1 MYDFVLNFVTTGA
14 GWLLCAESIL
24 AGQAP
29 PVAFSVT
36 RFMGSK
42 TVEQGA
48 SRDLVS
54 SVAAPPRYSSPAWQT
69 DPWQAAQLGGELYR
83 AVFREGVEELFGRA
97 LYEARERRAGL
108 RLLIKARQL
117 REIHD
122 VPWELLHDGRRFLA
136 HRLETPVVR
145 YIEQPQPVRQLQ
157 VRPPLR
163 ILFTTACPRGE
174 APLDLAAE
182 ERFLRA
188 ALAPLSNYVDLTV
201 HQLISWERLRFCL
214 LRAESEHRPYN
225 VWHHGGHGGLGEA
238 VGHRDF
244 SLALQDDSGARQAV
258 GLAQLG
264 AMLAACPGLRIAVL
278 NVCHSGSP
286 AGLATML
293 ANLNVPSV
301 VGFRGSIFDRSALVF
316 AEAFYSGLIER
327 PVEEAVTLA
336 RLELQH
342 AGNDPL
348 DWAQPL
354 LFARTPTVQPLLA
367 TRDTGDR

>member
-1 MYDFVLNFVTTGA
+1 MYDFILNFVASGA

-29 PVAFSVT
+29 PVAFSVV
-36 RFMGSK
+36 RFVGSK

-54 SVAAPPRYSSPAWQT
+54 SLATLPRSSSPSWQC
-69 DPWQAAQLGGELYR
+69 DSWQAAQLGGELYR
-83 AVFREGVEELFGRA
+83 EVFREGVQELFHRA
-97 LYEARERRAGL
+97 LDEARERRAGL

-117 REIHD
+117 QEIHE

-136 HRLETPVVR
+136 QRLETPIVR
-145 YIEQPQPVRQLQ
+145 YIEQPQPVRRLQ
-157 VRPPLR
+157 VGSPLR
-163 ILFTTACPRGE
+163 ILFTAACPPGE
-174 APLDLAAE
+174 VPLDLAAE
-182 ERFLRA
+182 ERFIRA
-188 ALAPLSNYVDLTV
+188 ALVPLSNRVDLTV
-201 HQLISWERLRFCL
+201 HQHISWERLRFCL
-214 LRAESEHRPYN
+214 LRAESEQRPYH

-238 VGHRDF
+238 MGHRDF

-258 GLAQLG
+258 SVAQLG
-264 AMLAACPGLRIAVL
+264 PMLAGCPGLRIAVL
-278 NVCHSGSP
+278 NVCHSGSS

-301 VGFRGSIFDRSALVF
+301 VGFRASIFDRSALVF
-316 AEAFYSGLIER
+316 AETFYSSLIER
-327 PVEEAVTLA
+327 PVEDAVTLA
-336 RLELQH
+336 RVELQH
-342 AGNDPL
+342 AGNGPL

-367 TRDTGDR
+367 TRDTRDR